1 MKKITMILIISMV
14 LVVNAG
20 WAYGSNVTLTA
31 SENKEL
37 DLLMEGVMSAMFL
50 HASGKISKVE
60 ANVLIHQVENTEVY
74 KKYLKSID
82 GNDDD

>member
-1 MKKITMILIISMV
+1 MILIISMV
-14 LVVNAG
+14 LIVNAG
-20 WAYGSNVTLTA
+20 WAQNPKVVLSA
-31 SENKEL
+31 WENKEL
-37 DLLMEGVMSAMFL
+37 DLLMEGVTSAMFL

>member
-1 MKKITMILIISMV
+1 MKKITMMLIISMI
-14 LVVNAG
+14 LLINTG
-20 WAYGSNVTLTA
+20 WAQSSKVVLSA

-60 ANVLIHQVENTEVY
+60 ANVLIYQVENTQLY
-74 KKYLKSID
+74 KKYLRSID
-82 GNDDD
+82 DE